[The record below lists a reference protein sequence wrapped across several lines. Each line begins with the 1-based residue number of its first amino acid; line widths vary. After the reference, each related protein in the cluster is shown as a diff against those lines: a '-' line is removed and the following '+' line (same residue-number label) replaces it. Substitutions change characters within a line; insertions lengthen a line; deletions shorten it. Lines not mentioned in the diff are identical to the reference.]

1 MFNKNSYLY
10 PCTANYYTTMNVISS
25 PDRRRFVKRLGS
37 ALLVPSTLSMLPS
50 CSGNKPE
57 GTQAQVESDAN
68 ASKKKLGLAL
78 VGLGNYSNGQLAPA
92 LQETQQCY
100 LAGVVTGTP
109 SKAEEWKQKY
119 DIPDK
124 NIYNYDTF
132 DQIADNP
139 DIDIIY
145 VVLPNAM
152 HAEYVIRAAKAGK
165 HVITEKPMEVSVE
178 KCQQMID
185 ACNENDVKLG
195 VGYRLHFEP
204 YNQEMM
210 RLGQEKVFGA
220 VQSVEADFGFTIGD
234 PTQWRLDKELAGGGA
249 LMDVGIYTIQGC
261 CYTLGED
268 PVSVVAEEFKTD
280 KQKFAEVDETIH
292 FTLKFPSGVEA
303 KCKTSYNENYN
314 RLRADAETGWFELAP
329 AYDYGP
335 LAGKTSE
342 GPMDFPQILEQAR
355 HMDAFA
361 ESIVQGTEFKTP
373 GEMGLRDMKIIEAIY
388 QSIADGGKE
397 VKIA

>member
-1 MFNKNSYLY
+1 MKPTS
-10 PCTANYYTTMNVISS
+10 A
-25 PDRRRFVKRLGS
+25 PDRRRFVRRLGS
-37 ALLVPSTLSMLPS
+37 ALLVPSAVSVLSS
-50 CSGNKPE
+50 CSGGGSTATQEE
-57 GTQAQVESDAN
+57 GSAADASPSDER
-68 ASKKKLGLAL
+68 LGLAL
-78 VGLGNYSNGQLAPA
+78 VGLGNYSTSQLAPA
-92 LQETQQCY
+92 LQETKQCY
-100 LAGVVTGTP
+100 LAGIVTGTP
-109 SKAEEWKQKY
+109 AKAEEWKQKY
-119 DIPDK
+119 NIPDK
-124 NIYNYDTF
+124 NVYNYETF

-152 HAEYVIRAAKAGK
+152 HAEYTIRAAKAGK

-185 ACNENDVKLG
+185 ACRENDVKLA
-195 VGYRLHFEP
+195 VGYRLHYEP

-210 RLGQEKVFGA
+210 RLGQEQVFGA
-220 VQSVEADFGFTIGD
+220 VQSLEADFGFKIGD
-234 PTQWRLDKELAGGGA
+234 PAQWRLDHALAGGGA

-261 CYTLGED
+261 CYTLGEA

-280 KQKFAEVDETIH
+280 EQKFAEVDETIH

-303 KCKTSYNENYN
+303 PCKTSYNESYN
-314 RLRADAETGWFELAP
+314 RLRADAERGWFELSP
-329 AYDYGP
+329 AYHYGP

-361 ESIVQGTEFKTP
+361 ESIRQDTSIVTT

-388 QSIADGGKE
+388 RSIAEGSTE
-397 VKIA
+397 IVI

>member
-1 MFNKNSYLY
+1 MHNI
-10 PCTANYYTTMNVISS
+10 YTPN
-25 PDRRRFVKRLGS
+25 RRRFVKHLGS
-37 ALLVPSTLSMLPS
+37 ALLVPPTLSMFSS
-50 CSGNKPE
+50 CSSSSNE
-57 GTQAQVESDAN
+57 TTQDQTATDSN
-68 ASKKKLGLAL
+68 ASANEGKLGVAL
-78 VGLGNYSNGQLAPA
+78 VGLGNYSSGQLAPA
-92 LQETQQCY
+92 LQETQHCY

-109 SKAEEWKQKY
+109 EKAEEWKQQY
-119 DIPDK
+119 SIPDQ
-124 NIYNYDTF
+124 NVYNYETF

-139 DIDIIY
+139 DIDIVY

-152 HAEYVIRAAKAGK
+152 HAEYTIRAAKAGK
-165 HVITEKPMEVSVE
+165 HVITEKPMEVSAE

-185 ACNENDVKLG
+185 ACRENNVKLA
-195 VGYRLHFEP
+195 VGYRLHYEP

-220 VQSVEADFGFTIGD
+220 VQSVEAAFGFPIGD
-234 PTQWRLDKELAGGGA
+234 PTQWRLDHELAGGGA

-280 KQKFAEVDETIH
+280 EEKFAEVDETIH
-292 FTLKFPSGVEA
+292 FTLTFPSGVKA
-303 KCKTSYNENYN
+303 SCRTSYNTRYSN
-314 RLRADAETGWFELAP
+314 LRAEAENGWFELSP

-335 LAGKTSE
+335 LSGKTSE
-342 GPMDFPQILEQAR
+342 GPMDFPQVREQAR

-361 ESIVQGTEFKTP
+361 ESIRNDTTIVTT
-373 GEMGLRDMKIIEAIY
+373 GEMGLRDLKIIEAIY